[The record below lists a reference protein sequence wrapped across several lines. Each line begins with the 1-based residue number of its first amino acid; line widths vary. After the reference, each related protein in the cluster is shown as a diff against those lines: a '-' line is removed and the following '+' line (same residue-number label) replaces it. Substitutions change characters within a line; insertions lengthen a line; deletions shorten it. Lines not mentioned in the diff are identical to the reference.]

1 MSCEHVHI
9 VLLRRPKSAKE
20 DPRESRSDPF
30 WEFGSFGCTGCHGGN
45 ILHPRNADE
54 IAGGRLAFAQGG
66 DNGFRLVYLTPAV
79 TVHPGGRPRRT
90 DAFHPQ
96 RRQYSSTE
104 ILKILAPYVSRE
116 TWRVLGVTE
125 LDLFIPILTFVF
137 GEARLGGRG
146 AVVSLRR
153 LRQEFYGMP
162 ADPEILAAR
171 LLKESL
177 HELGH
182 TLGLRH
188 CSAYRCAMSSSH
200 AVESIDLKDAEFCA
214 RCRPALDL

>member
-1 MSCEHVHI
+1 MRIISLVPVGEVFRGHLETLAEGLTARLGVACSVQ
-9 VLLRRPKSAKE
+9 
-20 DPRESRSDPF
+20 
-30 WEFGSFGCTGCHGGN
+30 
-45 ILHPRNADE
+45 
-54 IAGGRLAFAQGG
+54 GR
-66 DNGFRLVYLTPAV
+66 AV
-79 TVHPGGRPRRT
+79 
-90 DAFHPQ
+90 DASSAFHPQ

-104 ILKILAPYVSRE
+104 ILKRLATYRSSE

-137 GEARLGGRG
+137 GEAQLGGRG

-188 CSAYRCAMSSSH
+188 CPAYRCAMSSSH
-200 AVESIDLKDAEFCA
+200 AVESIDLKVAEFCA
-214 RCRPALDL
+214 RCRPALESAG

>member
-1 MSCEHVHI
+1 MRIISLVPVGEVFRGHLETLAEGLTARLGVACSVQ
-9 VLLRRPKSAKE
+9 
-20 DPRESRSDPF
+20 
-30 WEFGSFGCTGCHGGN
+30 
-45 ILHPRNADE
+45 
-54 IAGGRLAFAQGG
+54 GR
-66 DNGFRLVYLTPAV
+66 AV
-79 TVHPGGRPRRT
+79 
-90 DAFHPQ
+90 DASSAFHPQ

-104 ILKILAPYVSRE
+104 ILKRLAPYMSSE
-116 TWRVLGVTE
+116 TWQVLGVTE

-137 GEARLGGRG
+137 GEAQLGGRG

-162 ADPEILAAR
+162 ADPEILTAR

-188 CSAYRCAMSSSH
+188 CLAYRCAMSSSH

-214 RCRPALDL
+214 RCLRVLDL